1 MRGKVVKALEVIK
14 RLFLLPWAFLRPS
27 QLPYCPRCGR
37 ELGALDEHHE
47 RVCEQRCET
56 CWFYGCY
63 MGVCDGW
70 AQCMYQG
77 APTKQY
83 SWCPDWA
90 PRNTINWQD
99 NLVADNKRL
108 RDALQR
114 IGTGGYGPDAGKAI
128 SAIVSAA
135 LLDEKTS

>member
-1 MRGKVVKALEVIK
+1 MKNPFRETVDES
-14 RLFLLPWAFLRPS
+14 LFLFIPGIS
-27 QLPYCPRCGR
+27 
-37 ELGALDEHHE
+37 DEQAEYAAH
-47 RVCEQRCET
+47 
-56 CWFYGCY
+56 
-63 MGVCDGW
+63 
-70 AQCMYQG
+70 A
-77 APTKQY
+77 
-83 SWCPDWA
+83 
-90 PRNTINWQD
+90 INWHD